1 MLEEK
6 EEPSF
11 GGVEFG
17 AFSHAAIA
25 KYVGG
30 SSSYKE
36 VVVRIT
42 S

>member
-11 GGVEFG
+11 GGVKFG
-17 AFSHAAIA
+17 AFSNAAIA

-30 SSSYKE
+30 AFDIRRSW
-36 VVVRIT
+36 RIT